1 MTAQQVN
8 WLQIFFV
15 GFDLPLN
22 APNNGRVQFNMKHL
36 KILPLVLSL
45 TLIVGCA
52 GEFQSTGA
60 GSGAASDSSSDSWN
74 ETQARINEQTALD
87 AANAA
92 AQQQFNDAM
101 AAQQLFENQ
110 HNAEFNQIDNR

>member
-1 MTAQQVN
+1 
-8 WLQIFFV
+8 
-15 GFDLPLN
+15 
-22 APNNGRVQFNMKHL
+22 MKHL

-45 TLIVGCA
+45 TLMVGCA
-52 GEFQSTGA
+52 SSDFQASG
-60 GSGAASDSSSDSWN
+60 GSSDSSVTSSDSSADDSFN
-74 ETQARINEQTALD
+74 QTQAMINQQAALD